1 MDLMGTFFSRAA
13 NCSLESTTA
22 KIIFKKKKKNTCFIS
37 MDLERKPLD
46 GTMMAENYVQ
56 I

>member
-22 KIIFKKKKKNTCFIS
+22 KIIFKKKEYMLHKHGLRKKATGWNYDGWKLCA
-37 MDLERKPLD
+37 DL
-46 GTMMAENYVQ
+46 T
-56 I
+56 